1 MVKVDW
7 ASVLTFVKR
16 NWKEITIIVLLLAV
30 IGKMRYDYK
39 QLENTYEASQ
49 QSLQNQIDGLQEI
62 HAEELEKK
70 EKALQTYRDALEL
83 LEREYDRERD
93 QIEVVVEERIVE
105 IGKSVPIIIIE
116 RSIPFGNL
124 LLFLAIFIG
133 LVRNNKVSYFIRFN
147 ALQSL
152 LINIGIIIINFTSVI

>member
-30 IGKMRYDYK
+30 IGKLRYDYK

-62 HAEELEKK
+62 HAEELQKK
-70 EKALQTYRDALEL
+70 ETALQTYRDALEL
-83 LEREYDRERD
+83 LEREYEQDRHK
-93 QIEVVVEERIVE
+93 IEVVVEERIVE
-105 IGKSVPIIIIE
+105 IETTIDNRKQFTENREELAEQVIDTFGFQYVP
-116 RSIPFGNL
+116 
-124 LLFLAIFIG
+124 
-133 LVRNNKVSYFIRFN
+133 
-147 ALQSL
+147 
-152 LINIGIIIINFTSVI
+152 

>member
-30 IGKMRYDYK
+30 IGKLRYDYK

-62 HAEELEKK
+62 HAEELQKK
-70 EKALQTYRDALEL
+70 ETALQTYRDALEL
-83 LEREYDRERD
+83 LEREYEQDRNKV
-93 QIEVVVEERIVE
+93 EVVVEERIVE
-105 IGKSVPIIIIE
+105 IETTIDNRKQFTENREELAEQVIDTYGFQYVP
-116 RSIPFGNL
+116 
-124 LLFLAIFIG
+124 
-133 LVRNNKVSYFIRFN
+133 
-147 ALQSL
+147 
-152 LINIGIIIINFTSVI
+152 

>member
-30 IGKMRYDYK
+30 IGKLRYDYK

-62 HAEELEKK
+62 HAEELQKK
-70 EKALQTYRDALEL
+70 ETALQTYRDALEL
-83 LEREYDRERD
+83 LEREYEQDRNKV
-93 QIEVVVEERIVE
+93 EVVVEERIVE
-105 IGKSVPIIIIE
+105 IETTIDNRKQFTENREELAEQVIDTFGFQYVP
-116 RSIPFGNL
+116 
-124 LLFLAIFIG
+124 
-133 LVRNNKVSYFIRFN
+133 
-147 ALQSL
+147 
-152 LINIGIIIINFTSVI
+152 